1 MEIVWIVLLLSA
13 GAIIYNQMY
22 RKRMYR
28 EIDRLEGWKIELMN
42 RPVPDELAKVKQLN
56 MTGETERLFERW
68 RQQWDEIVAV
78 KLPDVEEQ
86 LFDAETL
93 LDKYRYRQARKLL
106 GQMEDGLRRLE
117 EEVHQI
123 IHEVNELIGSEE
135 QNRAEIEEL
144 RAAHREA
151 KKTLLAYRYTFGA
164 AADLLDVRLSEAEKQ
179 FQSFAELTEAG
190 NYLAA
195 RDVVLLLKQELD
207 RLTAMMEEI
216 PVLLGECQTSLPAQ
230 LAELADGYQ
239 EMEQSGYILDHLHI
253 ERALEEKQE
262 KIKQCLAMIGE
273 LRIEEAKQTVA
284 ELKEEIDTLYDL
296 LEKEVLAH
304 RYVQTEM
311 PRIGGMLKELAAEAK
326 ETGAEAVFVQQSYH
340 LPPGDLEKYRSIEK
354 QLHQLQKRFLLI
366 EERAAEAKTAYSL
379 LREELEQLVGQ
390 IGMMKEEHEQFRVM
404 LQTLRKDELIAREK
418 LDDMRKQLSEALR
431 LVQKSRL
438 PGLPESYALRLTEA
452 RNSLQNVAARLDE
465 KPLDMPSVDQAL
477 EEAKA
482 SVERLYE
489 RTIEMIEQAA
499 LAERTIQYGNRYRR
513 RYPAVHK
520 GLEEA
525 EFLFRHYDYE
535 EALRQAVATIESVEP
550 GAFDRV
556 QQLWQ
561 TDNEEER

>member
-13 GAIIYNQMY
+13 GAIIYNHMY
-22 RKRMYR
+22 RKQMYR

-56 MTGETERLFERW
+56 MTGETERLFEQW

-78 KLPDVEEQ
+78 KLPNVEEQ

-179 FQSFAELTEAG
+179 FQSFVELTEAG

-195 RDVVLLLKQELD
+195 RDVALLLKEELG

-216 PVLLGECQTSLPAQ
+216 PLLLGECQTSLPAQ
-230 LAELADGYQ
+230 LAELADGHQ
-239 EMEQSGYILDHLHI
+239 EMEQSGYILDHLHV

-273 LRIEEAKQTVA
+273 LRVEEAKQTVA
-284 ELKEEIDTLYDL
+284 ELREEIDTLYDL

-326 ETGAEAVFVQQSYH
+326 ETGAEALFVQQSYH

-438 PGLPESYALRLTEA
+438 PGLPEPYALELAEA

>member
-1 MEIVWIVLLLSA
+1 MEIVWIVLLLGA
-13 GAIIYNQMY
+13 GAIIYNHMY

-28 EIDRLEGWKIELMN
+28 EIDRLEEWKIELMN

-56 MTGETERLFERW
+56 MTGETEQLFERW

-78 KLPDVEEQ
+78 KLPNVEEQ
-86 LFDAETL
+86 LFDTETL
-93 LDKYRYRQARKLL
+93 LEKYRYRQARRLL
-106 GQMEDGLRRLE
+106 GQTEDGLRRLE

-135 QNRAEIEEL
+135 QSRAEIEEL
-144 RAAHREA
+144 RTAHREA

-164 AADLLDVRLSEAEKQ
+164 AAELLDVRLAEAEKH

-195 RDVVLLLKQELD
+195 RDVVLALRQELD
-207 RLTAMMEEI
+207 RLAAMMKDI
-216 PVLLGECQTSLPAQ
+216 PALLGECQTSLPAQ
-230 LAELADGYQ
+230 LAELADGYR
-239 EMEQSGYILDHLHI
+239 EMEQNGYILDHLDV
-253 ERALEEKQE
+253 ERAIEEKQN
-262 KIKQCLAMIGE
+262 KIQQCLAMIGE
-273 LRIEEAKQTVA
+273 LRVEEAKQTLA
-284 ELKEEIDTLYDL
+284 ELKEEIDALYDS
-296 LEKEVLAH
+296 LEQEVLAH
-304 RYVQTEM
+304 QYVQKEM
-311 PRIGGMLKELAAEAK
+311 PRIGGMLEELAADAK
-326 ETGAEAVFVQQSYH
+326 ETQAEALFVQQSYH

-354 QLHQLQKRFLLI
+354 QLHQLQKRFWLI
-366 EERAAEAKTAYSL
+366 HDRAAEAKTAYSL
-379 LREELEQLVGQ
+379 LKEELEQLVGH

-418 LDDMRKQLSEALR
+418 LDHMRKTLSEALR

-438 PGLPESYALRLTEA
+438 PGLPESYSHELAEA
-452 RNSLQNVAARLDE
+452 KTSLQTVAARLEE
-465 KPLDMPSVDQAL
+465 KPLDMPAVDEAL
-477 EEAKA
+477 EEAKV

-489 RTIEMIEQAA
+489 RTVEMVEQAA

-550 GAFDRV
+550 GAFNRV
-556 QQLWQ
+556 QQLWRA
-561 TDNEEER
+561 DDGGES

>member
-1 MEIVWIVLLLSA
+1 MIIVWLALLLGA
-13 GAIIYNQMY
+13 GAIIYNHLY

-78 KLPDVEEQ
+78 KLPNVEEQ

-106 GQMEDGLRRLE
+106 GQMEDGLRHLE

-123 IHEVNELIGSEE
+123 VHEVNDLIGSEE
-135 QNRAEIEEL
+135 QSRSEIEEL

-164 AADLLDVRLSEAEKQ
+164 AADLLDVRLTEAEKQ
-179 FQSFAELTEAG
+179 FQSFAQLTQAG

-195 RDVVLLLKQELD
+195 RDVVLSLKQELD

-216 PVLLGECQTSLPAQ
+216 PALLGECQTSLPAQ

-239 EMEQSGYILDHLHI
+239 EMEQSGYILDHLHM
-253 ERALEEKQE
+253 ERMLEEKQE

-273 LRIEEAKQTVA
+273 LRIEEAKQTVV

-296 LEKEVLAH
+296 LENEVIAH
-304 RYVQTEM
+304 QYVRTEM
-311 PRIGGMLKELAAEAK
+311 PRIGGMLKELAADAK
-326 ETGAEAVFVQQSYH
+326 ETSAEALFVQQSYH

-366 EERAAEAKTAYSL
+366 EERAVEAKTAYSL
-379 LREELEQLVGQ
+379 LRDELEQLVGQ
-390 IGMMKEEHEQFRVM
+390 IDMMKEEHEQFRVM

-418 LDDMRKQLSEALR
+418 LDDMRKRLSEALR

-438 PGLPESYALRLTEA
+438 PGLPEPYALELTEA

-465 KPLDMPSVDQAL
+465 KPLDMPAVDQAL
-477 EEAKA
+477 EEAKV

-499 LAERTIQYGNRYRR
+499 LAEKTIQYGNRYRR

-525 EFLFRHYDYE
+525 EFLFRHCDYE
-535 EALRQAVATIESVEP
+535 EALRQAVATIERVER

-561 TDNEEER
+561 TDDEKER

>member
-1 MEIVWIVLLLSA
+1 MEIVWIVLLLGA
-13 GAIIYNQMY
+13 GAIIYNHMY

-28 EIDRLEGWKIELMN
+28 EIDRLEEWKIELMN

-56 MTGETERLFERW
+56 MTGETEQLFERW

-78 KLPDVEEQ
+78 KLPNVEEQ
-86 LFDAETL
+86 LFDTETL
-93 LDKYRYRQARKLL
+93 LEKYRYRQARRLL
-106 GQMEDGLRRLE
+106 GQTEDGLRRLE

-135 QNRAEIEEL
+135 QSRAEIEEL
-144 RAAHREA
+144 RTAHREA

-164 AADLLDVRLSEAEKQ
+164 AAELLDVRLAEAEKH

-195 RDVVLLLKQELD
+195 RDVVLALRQELD
-207 RLTAMMEEI
+207 RLAAMMKDI
-216 PVLLGECQTSLPAQ
+216 PALLGECQTSLPAQ
-230 LAELADGYQ
+230 LAELADGYR
-239 EMEQSGYILDHLHI
+239 EMEQNGYILDHLDV
-253 ERALEEKQE
+253 ERTIEEKQN
-262 KIKQCLAMIGE
+262 KIQQCLAMIGE
-273 LRIEEAKQTVA
+273 LRVEEAKQTLA
-284 ELKEEIDTLYDL
+284 ELKEEIDALYDS
-296 LEKEVLAH
+296 LEQEVLAH
-304 RYVQTEM
+304 QYVQKEM
-311 PRIGGMLKELAAEAK
+311 PRIGGMLEELAADAK
-326 ETGAEAVFVQQSYH
+326 ETQAEALFVQQSYH

-354 QLHQLQKRFLLI
+354 QLHQLQKRFWLI
-366 EERAAEAKTAYSL
+366 HDRAAEAKTAYSL
-379 LREELEQLVGQ
+379 LKEELEQLVGH

-418 LDDMRKQLSEALR
+418 LDHMRKTLSEALR

-438 PGLPESYALRLTEA
+438 PGLSESYSHELAEA
-452 RNSLQNVAARLDE
+452 KTSLQTVAARLEE
-465 KPLDMPSVDQAL
+465 KPLDMPAVDEAL
-477 EEAKA
+477 EEAKV

-489 RTIEMIEQAA
+489 RTVEMVEQAA

-550 GAFDRV
+550 GAFNRV
-556 QQLWQ
+556 QQLWRA
-561 TDNEEER
+561 DDGGES

>member
-56 MTGETERLFERW
+56 MTGEAERLFEQW

-78 KLPDVEEQ
+78 KLPNVEEQ

-135 QNRAEIEEL
+135 QSRAEIEEL

-253 ERALEEKQE
+253 ERALEEKQR

-273 LRIEEAKQTVA
+273 LHIEEAKQTVA

-326 ETGAEAVFVQQSYH
+326 ETGAEALFVQQSYH

-438 PGLPESYALRLTEA
+438 PGLPESYALELAEA

-477 EEAKA
+477 GEAKA

>member
-1 MEIVWIVLLLSA
+1 MEIVWIVLLLGA
-13 GAIIYNQMY
+13 GAIIYNHMY

-28 EIDRLEGWKIELMN
+28 EIDRLEEWKIELMN

-56 MTGETERLFERW
+56 MTGETEQLFERW

-78 KLPDVEEQ
+78 KLPNVEEQ
-86 LFDAETL
+86 LFDTETL
-93 LDKYRYRQARKLL
+93 LEKYRYRQARRLL
-106 GQMEDGLRRLE
+106 GQTEDGLRRLE

-135 QNRAEIEEL
+135 QSRAEIEEL
-144 RAAHREA
+144 RTAHREA

-164 AADLLDVRLSEAEKQ
+164 AAELLDVRLAEAEKH

-195 RDVVLLLKQELD
+195 RDVVLALRQELD
-207 RLTAMMEEI
+207 RLAAMMKDI
-216 PVLLGECQTSLPAQ
+216 PALLGECQTSLPAQ
-230 LAELADGYQ
+230 LAELADGYR
-239 EMEQSGYILDHLHI
+239 EMEQNGYILDHLDV
-253 ERALEEKQE
+253 ERAIEEKQN
-262 KIKQCLAMIGE
+262 KIQQCLAMIGE
-273 LRIEEAKQTVA
+273 LRVEEAKQTLA
-284 ELKEEIDTLYDL
+284 ELKEEIDALYDS
-296 LEKEVLAH
+296 LEQEVLAH
-304 RYVQTEM
+304 QYVQKEM
-311 PRIGGMLKELAAEAK
+311 PRIGGMLEELAADAK
-326 ETGAEAVFVQQSYH
+326 ETQAEALFVQQSYH

-354 QLHQLQKRFLLI
+354 QLHQLQKRFWLI
-366 EERAAEAKTAYSL
+366 HDRAAEAKTAYSL
-379 LREELEQLVGQ
+379 LKEELEQLVGH

-418 LDDMRKQLSEALR
+418 LDHMRKTLSEALR

-438 PGLPESYALRLTEA
+438 PGLSESYSHELAEA
-452 RNSLQNVAARLDE
+452 KTSLQTVAARLEE
-465 KPLDMPSVDQAL
+465 KPLDMPAVDEAL
-477 EEAKA
+477 EEAKV

-489 RTIEMIEQAA
+489 RTVEMVEQAA

-550 GAFDRV
+550 GAFNRV
-556 QQLWQ
+556 QQLWRA
-561 TDNEEER
+561 DDGGES